1 MIKRSHCVVIT
12 AYKDVNMLRCLL
24 KTLHDKMLCYVHVD
38 QRSWD
43 AFRCLEA
50 EFPDVN
56 IQYHD
61 KVGGGGGTS
70 KSNFRNV
77 GIEL

>member
-38 QRSWD
+38 QRSCD

-50 EFPDVN
+50 
-56 IQYHD
+56 
-61 KVGGGGGTS
+61 
-70 KSNFRNV
+70 
-77 GIEL
+77 